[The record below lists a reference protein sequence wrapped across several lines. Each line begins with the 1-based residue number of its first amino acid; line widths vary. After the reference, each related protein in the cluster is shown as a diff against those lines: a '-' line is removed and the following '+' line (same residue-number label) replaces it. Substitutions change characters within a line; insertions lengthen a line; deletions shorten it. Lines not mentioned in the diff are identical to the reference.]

1 MLELVARKSPLRQ
14 NRWVPDA
21 LKFAW
26 EPFESV
32 IEEALPLLRRHY
44 AELGLEGEP
53 FDPNWRALFAMACVH
68 KDLRIAT
75 ARDVDGRL
83 VGYCGGLRVKYLASQ
98 ETKVIMVNAIYIEDT
113 YRGSLVPI
121 KIFLS
126 MMMDFAREE
135 GAVRLEMQPQ
145 GRHRKGIGR
154 MLRYMG
160 WAPSPDPAWI
170 LEV

>member
-1 MLELVARKSPLRQ
+1 MLERVARRSPPRP
-14 NRWVPDA
+14 RPSVRDA
-21 LKFAW
+21 LEFAW

-32 IEEALPLLRRHY
+32 IEEALPLLKRHY
-44 AELGLEGEP
+44 AELNLEGEP

-75 ARDVDGRL
+75 ARDDGRL

-98 ETKVIMVNAIYIEDT
+98 EVKVIMVNAIYIEDT
-113 YRGSLVPI
+113 YRGSLIPI

-126 MMMDFAREE
+126 MMRDFAREE
-135 GAVRLEMQPQ
+135 GAVRLEMAPQ

-154 MLRYMG
+154 MLRYLG
-160 WAPSPDPAWI
+160 WAPSPDPAWVM
-170 LEV
+170 EV